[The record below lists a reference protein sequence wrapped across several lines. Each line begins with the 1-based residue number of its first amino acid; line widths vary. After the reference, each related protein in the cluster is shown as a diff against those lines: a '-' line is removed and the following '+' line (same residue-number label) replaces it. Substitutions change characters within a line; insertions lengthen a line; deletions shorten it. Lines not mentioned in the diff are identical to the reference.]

1 MRARV
6 RAQRAREGALVDLLQ
21 PALDVVERVEV
32 GDVVHDDDAV
42 SAAVVGAADRA
53 EALLACSVPNLQLD
67 RLAV

>member
-1 MRARV
+1 MRV
-6 RAQRAREGALVDLLQ
+6 RAALVDLLQ

-53 EALLACSVPNLQLD
+53 EALLARSVPNLQLD